1 MQNRLRP
8 LARAWGASG
17 VAVALAVLTHVLA
30 GGHTPN
36 PILVTVAWALGAVA
50 ALPFTTRR
58 PSTTRLAGLLLPAQL
73 IYHLAFG
80 RHVMSH
86 HTGAHLHGAELE
98 AALGTSA
105 PGGGGL
111 ASGALSSMADH
122 AAGTG
127 ALMVVA
133 HVLAALA
140 SVAAIRWAERGFD
153 AARALAATLS
163 DAVARLACAARLPRI
178 PATRRRAWVPIDSTA
193 RILRDLALPRAVTRR
208 GPPSFLAAHA

>member
-1 MQNRLRP
+1 
-8 LARAWGASG
+8 
-17 VAVALAVLTHVLA
+17 
-30 GGHTPN
+30 
-36 PILVTVAWALGAVA
+36 
-50 ALPFTTRR
+50 
-58 PSTTRLAGLLLPAQL
+58 
-73 IYHLAFG
+73 
-80 RHVMSH
+80 
-86 HTGAHLHGAELE
+86 
-98 AALGTSA
+98 
-105 PGGGGL
+105 
-111 ASGALSSMADH
+111 MADH

-127 ALMVVA
+127 ALMLVA